1 MPDEGQI
8 RAALA
13 DGDARAAAT
22 LVIRAY
28 GPAVLRYLRSL
39 LRSEADAADAFSE
52 WAETLWKSLPGFRG
66 EASVRTWS
74 YRVAWTCARNVR
86 DEAWKKRGRPLAT
99 GEASQLAAEVRTNSK
114 VADEQKRQ
122 ALDELR
128 EALDQEDQSL
138 LVLRIDQQLAWNEIA
153 HVMAEHGDEVEAAAL
168 MKRFERLKVK
178 LAKMAKER
186 GLLK

>member
-1 MPDEGQI
+1 MADEEQI
-8 RAALA
+8 RASMAA
-13 DGDARAAAT
+13 GDLRAAAT
-22 LVIRAY
+22 EVIRLY

-39 LRSEADAADAFSE
+39 LRSEADASDAFSE
-52 WAETLWKSLPGFRG
+52 WAETLWKGLGGFRG

-74 YRVAWTCARNVR
+74 YRIAWTCARNVR

-99 GEASQLAAEVRTNSK
+99 GEASQLADQVRTNSK
-114 VADEQKRQ
+114 LVEEQKRQ

-128 EALDQEDQSL
+128 EALPQEEQSL
-138 LVLRIDQQLAWNEIA
+138 LVLRIDQQLSWNEIA
-153 HVMAEHGDEVEAAAL
+153 LVMAEHGDDVEAATL
-168 MKRFERLKVK
+168 MKRFERLKVR